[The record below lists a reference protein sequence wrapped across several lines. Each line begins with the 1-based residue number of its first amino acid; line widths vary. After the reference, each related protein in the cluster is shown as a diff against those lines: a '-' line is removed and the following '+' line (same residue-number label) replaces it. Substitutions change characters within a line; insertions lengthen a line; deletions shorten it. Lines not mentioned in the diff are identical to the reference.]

1 MTDHHQQEYRIATS
15 DIKEF
20 SELIDILEQTGRTAD
35 NADFNVMRAWR
46 VIEETIRSNGV
57 PAPSPSTPNKMNFN
71 GGKCTCDE
79 FFNCHDCRDLLRCN
93 KEHDAEVRDKVL
105 GDLIIHFKGFENQ
118 RTFQYS
124 AADIIQYLEIFQRMK
139 SLHTDKEKP

>member
-1 MTDHHQQEYRIATS
+1 MTDIPHRMIIMPEDDFDTIAKNTF
-15 DIKEF
+15 DNDF
-20 SELIDILEQTGRTAD
+20 TQELIERVRSSHRT
-35 NADFNVMRAWR
+35 
-46 VIEETIRSNGV
+46 T

-93 KEHDAEVRDKVL
+93 KEHDAEVREKVL

-124 AADIIQYLEIFQRMK
+124 AADIIQYLEVFQRME
-139 SLHTDKEKP
+139 SLRTDKEKP